1 MFYFSTLGSGQYL
14 LLLLQVSGD
23 DHGHADRVFLEAI
36 LERPPTQF
44 ITNNEIYGN
53 ATQAGNKSTGGP
65 AGSS

>member
-1 MFYFSTLGSGQYL
+1 MFYFSTLGSGQDF

-36 LERPPTQF
+36 LERRPTQF

-53 ATQAGNKSTGGP
+53 ATQTGKKPTGRP